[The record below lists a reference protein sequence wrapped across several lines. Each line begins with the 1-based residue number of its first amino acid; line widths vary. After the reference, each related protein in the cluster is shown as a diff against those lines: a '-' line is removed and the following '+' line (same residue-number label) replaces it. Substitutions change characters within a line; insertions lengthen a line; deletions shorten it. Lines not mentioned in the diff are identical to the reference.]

1 MIAPA
6 VMNAWFVDVCRCP
19 DCTATLE
26 EADDGGTPS
35 LRCTICARPYP
46 LRGSWAELIGARS
59 ALNLSEIET
68 QDRVSDH
75 YENARY
81 QRPYSR
87 AYHLHTLEELL
98 EAAPPRG
105 RVLDDGCGNG
115 FFLEVLSQRGA
126 DAELHGIDLSRGMLE
141 LASRRL
147 GPSARLARADACR
160 LPFADATFDV
170 VYARGLLHHL
180 PDPAAGAREA
190 ARVLKPGGTLVTLDP
205 HRNVLSD
212 LPRRLANKTSHFDED
227 HKSFTVAE
235 LRAILSA
242 ALEVRSI
249 RCTGYVAYPLMG
261 FPDLI
266 DFGKVLPLERLR
278 PLLIQLDGA
287 LSQAPLVSAL
297 GWGLIGCAQKR

>member
-1 MIAPA
+1 MDGCL
-6 VMNAWFVDVCRCP
+6 VDVRRCP
-19 DCTATLE
+19 DCGGALNDAT
-26 EADDGGTPS
+26 DGAS
-35 LRCTICARPYP
+35 LRCAGCARDYP
-46 LRGSWAELIGARS
+46 RRGPWVELIGARS

-115 FFLEVLSQRGA
+115 FFLEVLSRRA
-126 DAELHGIDLSRGMLE
+126 PDAELHGIDMLE

-160 LPFADATFDV
+160 LPFADASFDV

-227 HKSFTVAE
+227 HKSFTAKE
-235 LRAILSA
+235 LRELLAQ
-242 ALEVRSI
+242 ALEVTSI
-249 RCTGYVAYPLMG
+249 RFTGYVAYPLMG

-266 DFGKVLPLERLR
+266 DFGKVLPLEWLR
-278 PLLIQLDGA
+278 PRLLQLDAA
-287 LSQAPLVSAL
+287 LSHAPLVSAL
-297 GWGLIGCAQKR
+297 GWGLIGCGRKR